1 MGSNLAFHSVPG
13 IVSALIENATEIAR
27 EESVT
32 ETVVIAVIAVIASE
46 NVIEI
51 VSVTAIAKRNAG
63 NTGVGRARKIV
74 TAIETGESYL
84 KFRVNES
91 SNFNCYFLRILYKSV
106 SISIIWLR

>member
-32 ETVVIAVIAVIASE
+32 ETVVIAVIASE

-91 SNFNCYFLRILYKSV
+91 SNFDCYFLRILYKSV

>member
-1 MGSNLAFHSVPG
+1 MGSYLAFHSLPG
-13 IVSALIENATEIAR
+13 IVSALIETATEIAR
-27 EESVT
+27 EESVS
-32 ETVVIAVIAVIASE
+32 ETVVIAVIASE

-74 TAIETGESYL
+74 TATEIGESCL
-84 KFRVNES
+84 EFRVNES

-106 SISIIWLR
+106 STSIIWLR

>member
-1 MGSNLAFHSVPG
+1 MGSNLAFHSLPG
-13 IVSALIENATEIAR
+13 IVSALIETATEIAR

-32 ETVVIAVIAVIASE
+32 ETVVIAVIASE

-74 TAIETGESYL
+74 TAIETGES
-84 KFRVNES
+84 
-91 SNFNCYFLRILYKSV
+91 
-106 SISIIWLR
+106 